1 MWLSSVM
8 VSPGLLFAKLTFFL
22 LYFQIFQ
29 PVRVMRVFIYAGAVI
44 TVLFYTATTIVQ
56 FVYFTPARGQTWVSK
71 FAAEDSLKSI
81 QVGVPIAAIGLVLDV
96 YILVLP
102 IFGVMQ
108 LQLSNK
114 RRFGII
120 VVFLTGLMYLS
131 QSLP

>member
-1 MWLSSVM
+1 MM
-8 VSPGLLFAKLTFFL
+8 RFFN
-22 LYFQIFQ
+22 YT
-29 PVRVMRVFIYAGAVI
+29 GAVI

-56 FVYFTPARGQTWVSK
+56 FVYFTPTRGQTWVSK

-114 RRFGII
+114 RRLGII
-120 VVFLTGLMYLS
+120 VIFLTGLMYFSHPLR
-131 QSLP
+131 